1 MQPHARLVIIGA
13 GIAGCSVAYHLA
25 QLGWKDMVVVDA
37 GPLFHT
43 GGSTS
48 HAPGGLTLITG
59 SRMMTEFAKY
69 GLPLYASLEVNGR
82 KGANLIG
89 SVEVA
94 RSEARWNELKRRY
107 GWGRGFNIECRLMT
121 PAEVKHSVPVI
132 DETTLLGG
140 LFTAGA
146 GIGAPVVACEAMAQ
160 ATTALGAATFHG
172 QTNVTGIEIHQRRVN
187 AVVTDQ
193 GRIETE
199 NVLICAGIWG
209 PLIGRMAGI
218 VIPLMPMEHQ
228 YAKFGPI
235 PELAATGVEISM
247 PIVRVHDHLI
257 YCRQFGPL
265 FGIGNYQHAPLPVA
279 PEKIRQ
285 RQTPTDEPSKNPFTP
300 EHFREPFEQ
309 IVEVFPMLRGQP
321 MVESFNGMFSFT
333 PDGNPLLGPHPEVDG
348 LWLAEAVWITHGAGV
363 GKAVAEWMTQ
373 GYPELDLRE
382 ADISRFHKHAL
393 TQKYISIRGDEAY
406 KNVHLIPHPAEPMKM
421 PRGLRRTPFYD
432 RYAAERAVFIDMG
445 GYERA
450 AWCESN
456 VGIEEPDV
464 PVRSGWAA
472 QYWSPVQ
479 AAEHLRARAAAALF
493 DMSTFTK
500 IEVDGPDALVLMQWV
515 FTNNLDVAVGKVV
528 YTLMLDFN
536 GRIRSDMTVVRLAAD
551 KFRILSGAGAGPRDW
566 AWLRRQAR
574 AKGLDVRFT
583 DVSALYGAL
592 GLWGPKARDVLA
604 QVTEADVSN
613 AGFPYYT
620 AREITIGFATTYA
633 MRVSYVGELG
643 WEIYVPADFAANVW
657 DTLWEAGR
665 PHGLI
670 AAGMAAMDSLRIEK
684 GYRRLTFDM
693 DANYTPLEAGME
705 HVLRFKKGDFV
716 GRDALLQAK
725 AQPLTRQLSCLTL
738 DRPGDVVMGRE
749 PIYSDGLV
757 VGQVASAN
765 TGYSLSRHVAYAYL
779 PVALTR
785 PGQKLEIEYFGQRLP
800 ATVATEPL
808 FDAAGARLKA

>member
-1 MQPHARLVIIGA
+1 MQSSARLVIIGA
-13 GIAGCSVAYHLA
+13 GIAGCSTAYHLA

-69 GLPLYASLEVNGR
+69 GLPLYESLEVNGR
-82 KGANLIG
+82 KGANLLG

-94 RSEARWNELKRRY
+94 RSDARWNELKRRH
-107 GWGRGFNIECRLMT
+107 GWGQGFNIDCHLMT
-121 PAEVKHSVPVI
+121 PADVKQSVPVI
-132 DETTLLGG
+132 DETTIIGG

-146 GIGAPVVACEAMAQ
+146 GIGAPVVACEAMANVV
-160 ATTALGAATFHG
+160 TALGAGTFHG
-172 QTNVTGIEIHQRRVN
+172 HTSVTGIEREGRKIK
-187 AVVTDQ
+187 AVVTNQ

-199 NVLICAGIWG
+199 MVLVCAGIWG
-209 PLIGRMAGI
+209 PLIGRLAGI

-228 YAKFGPI
+228 YVKVGPI
-235 PELAATGVEISM
+235 PELAATGVEVSM

-285 RQTPTDEPSKNPFTP
+285 RQGPNDEPSKNPFTP

-309 IVEVFPMLRGQP
+309 IAEVFPMVKDKP
-321 MVESFNGMFSFT
+321 IVESFNGMFSFT
-333 PDGNPLLGPHPEVDG
+333 PDGNPLLGPHPDVDG

-363 GKAVAEWMTQ
+363 GKALAEWMTQ

-393 TQKYISIRGDEAY
+393 TPKYISIRGNEAY
-406 KNVHLIPHPAEPMKM
+406 RNVHLIPHPAEPMTT

-432 RYAAERAVFIDMG
+432 RYAAQQTFFIEMSG
-445 GYERA
+445 WERA
-450 AWCESN
+450 AWCEAN
-456 VGIEEPDV
+456 AGIEEPDV
-464 PVRSGWAA
+464 PMRSGWAA

-479 AAEHLRARAAAALF
+479 AAEHLRARASAALF
-493 DMSTFTK
+493 DMSTFVK
-500 IEVDGPDALVLMQWV
+500 IEVEGPDALALIQWV
-515 FTNNLDVAVGKVV
+515 FTNNMDVAVGKVV
-528 YTLMLDFN
+528 YTLLLDYN
-536 GRIRSDMTVVRLAAD
+536 GRMRSDMTVVRLAPD
-551 KFRILSGAGAGPRDW
+551 RFRVLSGAGAGPRDI
-566 AWLRRQAR
+566 AWLRRETR
-574 AKGLDVRFT
+574 AKGLDVRIN
-583 DVSALYGAL
+583 DVTSAYGAL
-592 GLWGPKARDVLA
+592 GLWGPKARDILA
-604 QVTEADVSN
+604 GTTSDDVSN
-613 AGFPYYT
+613 AAFPYYT
-620 AREITIGFATTYA
+620 AREITIGAATCYA
-633 MRVSYVGELG
+633 LRVSYVGELG
-643 WEIYVPADFAANVW
+643 WEIYVPAEYATHVW
-657 DTLWEAGR
+657 DALWDAGR

-670 AAGMAAMDSLRIEK
+670 AAGMAAMDSMRIEK

-693 DANYTPLEAGME
+693 DANWNPLEAGME
-705 HVLRFKKGDFV
+705 HVLRLKKDFI
-716 GRDALLQAK
+716 GREALLKAK
-725 AQPLTRQLSCLTL
+725 AQGITRKLICLTL

-749 PIYSDGLV
+749 PIFADGRV
-757 VGQVASAN
+757 VAQVSSSN
-765 TGYSLSRHVAYAYL
+765 TGYSIGKHIAYAYL
-779 PVALTR
+779 PIELAQ

-808 FDAAGARLKA
+808 FDAEGWRVKA